1 MHNDISLIIPEINEK
16 KLLESERKIIANPN
30 CSTIQMLV
38 ALAPIHKISKIKRI
52 IVSTYQSVSG
62 AGQSAISELKEQSKN
77 LLEQKN
83 IIIKNIP
90 KQIAFNV
97 VPQIDTF
104 LDNGYTKEEMKMVN
118 ETNKILDPDI
128 TINATCVRVA
138 SEIGHAESVYIE
150 LEKNI
155 DIELIKSVLKNKK
168 EIIFSDDDYHT
179 PVDCSGNDGV
189 YVSRLRKDLIK
200 ENGFNFW
207 VVSDN
212 LLKGAALNSVQIA
225 ESLIKVGRV

>member
-1 MHNDISLIIPEINEK
+1 
-16 KLLESERKIIANPN
+16 
-30 CSTIQMLV
+30 
-38 ALAPIHKISKIKRI
+38 
-52 IVSTYQSVSG
+52 
-62 AGQSAISELKEQSKN
+62 
-77 LLEQKN
+77 
-83 IIIKNIP
+83 
-90 KQIAFNV
+90 
-97 VPQIDTF
+97 
-104 LDNGYTKEEMKMVN
+104 MVN

-138 SEIGHAESVYIE
+138 SEIGHAESLYIE

-155 DIELIKSVLKNKK
+155 DIELIRSVLKSKK

-189 YVSRLRKDLIK
+189 YVSRLRKDLTK

>member
-1 MHNDISLIIPEINEK
+1 MCKSSFRNW
-16 KLLESERKIIANPN
+16 
-30 CSTIQMLV
+30 
-38 ALAPIHKISKIKRI
+38 
-52 IVSTYQSVSG
+52 
-62 AGQSAISELKEQSKN
+62 
-77 LLEQKN
+77 
-83 IIIKNIP
+83 
-90 KQIAFNV
+90 
-97 VPQIDTF
+97 
-104 LDNGYTKEEMKMVN
+104 
-118 ETNKILDPDI
+118 
-128 TINATCVRVA
+128 
-138 SEIGHAESVYIE
+138 HAESVYIE

-212 LLKGAALNSVQIA
+212 LLKGALNSVQIA